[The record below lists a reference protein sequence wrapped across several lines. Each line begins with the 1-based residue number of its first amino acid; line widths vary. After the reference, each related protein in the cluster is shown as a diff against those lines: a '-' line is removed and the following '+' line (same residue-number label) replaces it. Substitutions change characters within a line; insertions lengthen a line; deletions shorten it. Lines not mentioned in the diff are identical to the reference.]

1 MRFKIVSLGCPKNL
15 VDSEYI
21 AHRLEQGGH
30 TLNDDAD
37 LVVINTC
44 AFVEDATKES
54 IDVILSEAGADEG
67 KGRKIVVAG
76 CLVERYKEELAKLL
90 PEVDLFLP
98 RSAYGRIEKLVS
110 GEAVDQASGEP
121 PCFPR
126 KVFTRLPSA
135 YIKIQEGC
143 DNRCSYCTIPA
154 IRGPLTSRGTAEIVE
169 EFSWLLQEGYREF
182 TVIGQDVTAY
192 GRDTGSDIKRLLGAL
207 LSVHGDY
214 FLRLL
219 YLHPRGIDDELI
231 ALIAGEDRI
240 IKYLDIPVQHS
251 EDTMLRAMNRG
262 YTRAHLED
270 LLGRIRSAIPG
281 IVLRTT
287 LMVGFPGETDQD
299 FANLCDFVR
308 TWKFDNLGAF
318 VYSKEEGTPAF
329 CLKGHVKKGLK
340 RERFQRIMEIQK
352 DISMRKLEQFIG
364 KRMKFVVEQR
374 EGERMVGR
382 LLIQAPDVDGVAFID
397 GACKEGEIREG
408 VVVKTLDYDVIVRV

>member
-1 MRFKIVSLGCPKNL
+1 
-15 VDSEYI
+15 
-21 AHRLEQGGH
+21 
-30 TLNDDAD
+30 
-37 LVVINTC
+37 VVINTC

-397 GACKEGEIREG
+397 GACKEGEIREP

>member
-54 IDVILSEAGADEG
+54 IDVILSEAAADGG

-98 RSAYGRIEKLVS
+98 RSAYGSIEKLVS

-192 GRDTGSDIKRLLGAL
+192 GRDTGSDIKRLLRAL
-207 LSVHGDY
+207 LWVPGDY

-219 YLHPRGIDDELI
+219 YLHPRGIDDELM

-308 TWKFDNLGAF
+308 MWEFDNLGAF

-329 CLKGHVKKGLK
+329 GLKGHVKKGLK
-340 RERFQRIMEIQK
+340 RERFQRVMEIQK
-352 DISMRKLEQFIG
+352 DISMRKLEQFMG
-364 KRMKFVVEQR
+364 KRMKVVVEQR
-374 EGERMVGR
+374 EGDRMVGR
-382 LLIQAPDVDGVAFID
+382 LLIQAPDVDGVAFIE
-397 GACKEGEIREG
+397 GVCKEGEIREG